1 MIFILLLVLCAI
13 FTALPILHLFG
24 RGTEL
29 IIGYSSLNKEARA
42 KHNEQKTLRTEAL
55 YLIIIDLTFIY
66 VTLTYHNPSPVTSYV
81 AAFGIIFSIA
91 HSICNRIK
99 FK

>member
-1 MIFILLLVLCAI
+1 MRHIHY
-13 FTALPILHLFG
+13 TPN
-24 RGTEL
+24 TSS
-29 IIGYSSLNKEARA
+29 IGPGYWA
-42 KHNEQKTLRTEAL
+42 
-55 YLIIIDLTFIY
+55 
-66 VTLTYHNPSPVTSYV
+66 NPSPITGYV